1 MAIAFAFWCCL
12 YFSEISISNGEI
24 MKYNDVINH
33 SSIKNYFGANSEEW
47 IDSLNS
53 LVEKKEIGEMHV
65 DDPDA
70 RKLLSN
76 TYKFSFFGFIFN
88 YLWAAYH
95 NTKGWIY
102 FCIGY
107 LILQTIDLFFLE
119 GVASTVILIAISMYF
134 GFAGKSLLLQTKS
147 DELCKTGNLTSHSWA
162 RVAVAFVIV
171 TGGIFAAVIIS
182 ESINL

>member
-1 MAIAFAFWCCL
+1 
-12 YFSEISISNGEI
+12 
-24 MKYNDVINH
+24 MKYDDVINH
-33 SSIKNYFGANSEEW
+33 LSIKNYFGANSEEW

-65 DDPDA
+65 DNPDA

-76 TYKFSFFGFIFN
+76 TYKFSLFGFIFN

-107 LILQTIDLFFLE
+107 SILQLIDILFLKE
-119 GVASTVILIAISMYF
+119 VASTVIFIAISMYF
-134 GFAGKSLLLQTKS
+134 GFAGKSLLLQTKA
-147 DELCKTGNLTSHSWA
+147 DELCKTGNLTSQSWA

-171 TGGIFAAVIIS
+171 AGGIFVVVIIS

>member
-1 MAIAFAFWCCL
+1 
-12 YFSEISISNGEI
+12 
-24 MKYNDVINH
+24 MKYDDVINH
-33 SSIKNYFGANSEEW
+33 LSIKNYFGANSEEW

-53 LVEKKEIGEMHV
+53 LVGKKEIGEMHV

-76 TYKFSFFGFIFN
+76 TYKFSLFGFIFN

-107 LILQTIDLFFLE
+107 LILHFIDVFFLE

-134 GFAGKSLLLQTKS
+134 GFAGKSLLLQTKA
-147 DELCKTGNLTSHSWA
+147 DELCKTGSLTSQSWA
-162 RVAVAFVIV
+162 RVAVAFAIV